1 MSKQSAPLS
10 LVQEAEQARQVV
22 NVLARLETRITDG
35 RWTRGYRVGPDGGN
49 CLIGAID
56 EACGWVLPGVA
67 EKVTAELASRLPAPF
82 RAVGRVRPRLALASF
97 NDTVGGRQGALAL
110 VRETR
115 YALGGLPLIRFEDE
129 ARPQPWVADRQQRPA
144 TEPTAP
150 PASEAAAAEP
160 DLVIDLTDR
169 WVAKQ
174 PLRR

>member
-1 MSKQSAPLS
+1 MTAPLS

-22 NVLARLETRITDG
+22 NVLARLETRISDG
-35 RWTRGYRVGPDGGN
+35 RWSRGYRFGPDGGN

-67 EKVTAELASRLPAPF
+67 EKATAELASRLPMPF
-82 RAVGRVRPRLALASF
+82 RAIGRVRPRLALASF

-115 YALGGLPLIRFEDE
+115 YALGGLPLIRFGDD
-129 ARPQPWVADRQQRPA
+129 ARPQPWVAERQQRPVTRPIA
-144 TEPTAP
+144 EPTP
-150 PASEAAAAEP
+150 KAAAAEP
-160 DLVIDLTDR
+160 DVVIDLTDR
-169 WVAKQ
+169 WVANE